1 MKIQETNIL
10 FLIVCDKQKT
20 VIFQNNST
28 QTKHIT
34 NLFVVFFKR
43 NYDYKEVQRAIVRLH
58 GFGLVSKV
66 KCNKLT
72 NKKCITISWIELFY
86 QFFCNKGDQLQSAF
100 AQGK

>member
-34 NLFVVFFKR
+34 NLFVAFFK
-43 NYDYKEVQRAIVRLH
+43 KETMITKKFRGQLLD
-58 GFGLVSKV
+58 FMGLVLCLKSSV
-66 KCNKLT
+66 T
-72 NKKCITISWIELFY
+72 N
-86 QFFCNKGDQLQSAF
+86 
-100 AQGK
+100 